1 MTHVVAVV
9 PAFDPGLGLLGLVDA
24 VSPQVGGVVVVDDG
38 STRGLDVLDA
48 LAGRPH
54 VRLVSQDNAGVAAA
68 LNAGVRTA
76 LADRADAVLTLDQ
89 DSGVPPG
96 YVAAAV
102 TAWERATAQGIPVAF
117 VCAASYSGRLT
128 PTRGTRDGFAV
139 AFDPMQSGCLVPAAT
154 YREVGEY
161 DAGLVIDAVDS
172 ELTARCLAAGL
183 VPVVGPGCDLTHGM
197 GERTPVHLLGRDLAY
212 NHHSPQRVYYM
223 ARNGTLLTRRYA
235 RDEPGW
241 VLRRLVEE
249 GKAHTLRLA
258 LSPERGRLA
267 RAALAGLRDGVRGR
281 TGPAPGGMSG

>member
-9 PAFDPGLGLLGLVDA
+9 PAYDPGPGLLGLVDD
-24 VSPQVGGVVVVDDG
+24 VGPQVDGVVVVDDG
-38 STRGLDVLDA
+38 STCGLDVLDA
-48 LAGRPH
+48 AGRT
-54 VRLVSQDNAGVAAA
+54 SAGPPRPSGSTPASPPPSTP
-68 LNAGVRTA
+68 GSGSPWPT
-76 LADRADAVLTLDQ
+76 DADAVLTLDQ

-102 TAWERATAQGIPVAF
+102 TAWRGATARGIPVAF
-117 VCAASYSGRLT
+117 VSAASYSGRPT
-128 PTRGTRDGFAV
+128 PTRGRQDGFAV

-154 YREVGEY
+154 YREVGDY

-183 VPVVGPGCDLTHGM
+183 VPVVGPGCDLAHGM
-197 GERTPVHLLGRDLAY
+197 GERTAVHLLGRDLAY
-212 NHHSPQRVYYM
+212 NRHSPQRVYYM

-235 RDEPGW
+235 RHEPAW

-281 TGPAPGGMSG
+281 TGPAPER